1 MMSGTGKSGRA
12 VFKSALASV
21 LALLAFAMCAP
32 QLAFADETT
41 QAINGTMTITLQ
53 DGGGSGAVAGAG
65 ASALGKASSGT
76 ATGDALMWLIL
87 GVVVLIAGAV
97 YIFIKSRRLAASAGA
112 SAGTSAGA
120 HANVDASSKK
130 KTIIVAVI
138 TALIACTCFGM
149 FASKGVAFAKDT
161 FNNIFGSSAVVVDND
176 GNVLSNNITI
186 VNNED
191 EAMIVKSIEAPSA
204 LSDWNTDIT
213 DKTIE
218 SGKVAEGAWDGKAI
232 PASVLEQLKNNDGYA
247 ELSFTMN
254 VTDAKTTLNF
264 EEFEVDKTAKDYTG
278 QKITPTVSSLIYE
291 YGTDYEVV
299 YGENTNAGVG
309 TITIKGIG
317 DYKGEQT
324 YIFTINKA
332 PLNKSLVLT
341 TVSVEETYDGTPL
354 SAKEATAS
362 GLPEGNEVK
371 LEYSLDGTSWI
382 ENASSLSITNVSE
395 STNVQIRATSDANYE
410 GTVETTAGLAVTEA
424 PLTVTTPSQ
433 EKQYDGTALT
443 AEGSITGFVN
453 GETATFTTIG
463 AQTNAG
469 ESKNTYSINWN
480 GTAKQ
485 ANYSITETLGTL
497 KVTANNTPITV
508 TVGDTSITYNGK
520 VLTGDIKVTGIP
532 EGFTYE
538 AKTSG
543 SQQDAGSSTCSVAE
557 FIILD
562 ANKNN
567 VTKNFSNITKNE
579 GTLTVNKRAV
589 TLTSESATKTYDGTA
604 LTKPTVTGGDPSG
617 DTGFVSGEVTDIKAT
632 GTITNVGEVTNTITY
647 NTNSTFKASN
657 YTINKTEGTLT
668 ITAQSI
674 NPEDESYREV
684 SIYDPY
690 DVTYSGKEQKW
701 VAVVM
706 SEAEPLIENEDY
718 TVGYSQDVTN
728 VGTVTVTLTGTG
740 NYAGTVEKTYKIT
753 PASLTVT
760 TGSAEKVF
768 DNTPLICSDATISG
782 FVNNETATI
791 KATGIQTEIGSSSN
805 TYKIT
810 WGGTAKEANYS
821 ITKEELGTLTVKAP
835 VTATVTGGEFTYD
848 GQAHGATVAVTGL
861 SKEYTV
867 ETATSNASATDVNG
881 EGIVANVDNLVIKN
895 AEGVDVTDSLNV
907 KRVSGII
914 KITPAPLTVTTFDA
928 TKEYDGTALTAKG
941 TISGFVNDDET
952 ATFKTTGA
960 QTDLGES
967 KNTYSITWDKTAKQ
981 NNYSVSATIGTLK
994 VNKNTTEINV
1004 SVGMAGK
1011 RYDGTALLAPEKV
1024 DVTGLPGNFT
1034 YTAKAEGSLT
1044 DVGTGKSV
1052 ITEFKIN
1059 LNGKDVTDNFTNIKK
1074 HDGYLTVTQRPVTLT
1089 SATASKTY
1097 DGTALI
1103 NSEVTGWQQSED
1115 NTGFVTGEV
1124 TNVKATGTVTNVSQ
1138 GNVANTITYD
1148 TASNFKA
1155 DNYTI
1160 TKNEGTLSITAQ
1172 SIESGASS
1180 YDGVKIST
1188 PENVTYD
1195 GNEHKWVPTVTDKY
1209 DNPLK
1214 EGGDYNVTY
1223 NTDDFTNVGTITVI
1237 IAGIG
1242 NYTGTVTKTYQITDK
1257 VAFAVYSASTDGA
1270 SLYFF
1275 KDTKANIDKAKA
1287 DGSYRGVT
1295 ISDPSD
1301 LYEGI
1306 ESTET
1311 APWKEHSNSITSV
1324 KVEDDGIAPTSTA
1337 NWFNGCSSLTSVDL
1351 SKLDTSGTTE
1361 MTYMFADCIK
1371 LTSLDLS
1378 KFVTSKVEDMSGMF
1392 VGCSALTTVGNISEW
1407 DTSNVTD
1414 MESMFYN
1421 CSSLT
1426 ADCSGWKVDKV
1437 GTTAHNYFNTN
1448 ASKVTPPIW
1457 KKPTAFAVYSETDN
1471 SLRFYKDTYVPTEGI
1486 GETYNG
1492 YKVTAVYKDIESTS
1506 TDAEMPWNAEG
1517 KRENIKKVVVE
1528 SDGIQPTSTARWF
1541 MNCRNLTEINV
1552 SKLVTSNVTNM
1563 KYMFY
1568 NIGTA
1573 QTDKELTLDL
1583 SNFTTNKVTDMQ
1595 GMFGANTTVT
1605 SIKGPSS
1612 WDVSSVKN
1620 MKVMFS
1626 GCTKLT
1632 SVGDL
1637 TNWKTKT
1644 KACIDMTS
1652 MFKDCSSLTA
1662 DCSGWDTSSV
1672 RLHDDFNTNAQNVK
1686 SPWDPKTAFAVYST
1700 DGKLNFYKR
1709 ATVPTE
1715 GDTIEGQTVATV
1727 YEGIET
1733 AEYTDTTVP
1742 WTKDHKKEITTVNFV
1757 DSIQPN
1763 NTGYWFYNL
1772 SNLTTVNAKNL
1783 DTSNVT
1789 SMRTMFSQC
1798 KNLQTIEGVS
1808 DWITSS
1814 VTDMRKT
1821 FKDCSN
1827 LTADC
1832 SSWDV
1837 GAVTQRSEFATNAS
1851 GVTLPSAWSSQ
1862 ANASVASNSPS
1873 STPATAS
1880 VVAGEKALAVSTTS
1894 DNASVVAQN
1903 ADGNSAINNEE
1914 TATTEVGSTE
1924 GASEATNKAS
1934 STSES
1939 NTALQEVNCLSAL
1952 SKENSSEVEMKAVA

>member
-1 MMSGTGKSGRA
+1 MGSKICKQGRIA
-12 VFKSALASV
+12 LKGALASV
-21 LALLAFAMCAP
+21 LAFLAFVMCLP
-32 QLAFADETT
+32 QLAFAEEAYQTID
-41 QAINGTMTITLQ
+41 GVMTITMQ
-53 DGGGSGAVAGAG
+53 SGGASGGADGGASSAIATSATGTSGA
-65 ASALGKASSGT
+65 SSSVL
-76 ATGDALMWLIL
+76 TGDTLIWLIL
-87 GVVVLIAGAV
+87 GIVVLLAGAV
-97 YIFIKSRRLAASAGA
+97 YIIVKSRRLASVGAPAGA
-112 SAGTSAGA
+112 SATGISADTTVSTTTDSSA
-120 HANVDASSKK
+120 ENFASAKR

-138 TALIACTCFGM
+138 TALIACACFGM
-149 FASKGVAFAKDT
+149 FASKSSAFAKDYLEGIT
-161 FNNIFGSSAVVVDND
+161 GTSNIVVDEQGNVINNDLTIANNSGQAIFITNIQAPEELNGWNANIKDETVESGSSA
-176 GNVLSNNITI
+176 
-186 VNNED
+186 
-191 EAMIVKSIEAPSA
+191 K
-204 LSDWNTDIT
+204 
-213 DKTIE
+213 
-218 SGKVAEGAWDGKAI
+218 GAWDGKTI
-232 PASVLEQLKNNDGYA
+232 PASVLEQVKNNSSSRIELALKININKALDYDTFSFDA
-247 ELSFTMN
+247 EGLIYN
-254 VTDAKTTLNF
+254 G
-264 EEFEVDKTAKDYTG
+264 E
-278 QKITPTVSSLIYE
+278 QITPVVTSDTYKQ
-291 YGTDYEVV
+291 GTDFEVV
-299 YGENTNAGVG
+299 YGENVNAGEG

-317 DYKGEQT
+317 DYKGEKT
-324 YIFTINKA
+324 YTFAIA
-332 PLNKSLVLT
+332 PASLFV
-341 TVSVEETYDGTPL
+341 
-354 SAKEATAS
+354 
-362 GLPEGNEVK
+362 
-371 LEYSLDGTSWI
+371 I
-382 ENASSLSITNVSE
+382 
-395 STNVQIRATSDANYE
+395 
-410 GTVETTAGLAVTEA
+410 
-424 PLTVTTPSQ
+424 TPSA
-433 EKQYDGTALT
+433 EKVYDGTALT
-443 AEGSITGFVN
+443 SAGAILGFVN
-453 GETATFTTIG
+453 GETATFSTTG
-463 AQTNAG
+463 AQTDVG
-469 ESKNTYSINWN
+469 ESSNTYTIDWN

-485 ANYSITETLGTL
+485 ANYNITEELGAL
-497 KVTANNTPITV
+497 KVTENTTAITV

-520 VLTGDIKVTGIP
+520 VLTGDITVTGVP
-532 EGFTYE
+532 KGFTYE

-543 SQQDAGSSTCSVAE
+543 SQQDVGTSKCSVAE
-557 FIILD
+557 FTILD
-562 ANKNN
+562 ANKND

-579 GTLTVNKRAV
+579 GTLPVDPRTVNLV
-589 TLTSESATKTYDGTA
+589 SESATKTYDGTA

-657 YTINKTEGTLT
+657 YTINKTEGKLS

-810 WGGTAKEANYS
+810 WGSTAKEANYS

-867 ETATSNASATDVNG
+867 ETATSNASVTDVNG

-960 QTDLGES
+960 QTDVGES

-1059 LNGKDVTDNFTNIKK
+1059 LNGKDVTDNFTNVKK

-1223 NTDDFTNVGTITVI
+1223 NTDDFTNVGTITVTI
-1237 IAGIG
+1237 TGIG
-1242 NYTGTVTKTYQITDK
+1242 NYTGTVTKTYQITEAGDK
-1257 VAFAVYSASTDGA
+1257 VAFAIYSASTDGGT
-1270 SLYFF
+1270 LYFF
-1275 KDTKANIDKAKA
+1275 KDTQANIDKAKA

-1709 ATVPTE
+1709 ATVPKE
-1715 GDTIEGQTVATV
+1715 EDTIEGQTVAAV

-1814 VTDMRKT
+1814 VTDMRMT
-1821 FKDCSN
+1821 FKDCIS

-1832 SSWDV
+1832 SKWDV

-1914 TATTEVGSTE
+1914 TATTEVESTE

-1952 SKENSSEVEMKAVA
+1952 SKENSSEAEMKAVA